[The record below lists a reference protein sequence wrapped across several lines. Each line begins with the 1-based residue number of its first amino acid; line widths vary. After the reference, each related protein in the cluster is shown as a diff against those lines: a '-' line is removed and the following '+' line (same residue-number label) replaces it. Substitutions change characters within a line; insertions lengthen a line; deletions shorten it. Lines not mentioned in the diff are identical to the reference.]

1 MSKNK
6 IVQTKFKPIELPS
19 VQVSCPLTIK
29 ELKEILETY
38 EMEENHIVC
47 FKYEEVI
54 IPISQ
59 AHMNT
64 EGDLFILEP

>member
-1 MSKNK
+1 MDIK
-6 IVQTKFKPIELPS
+6 TKFKPIELPS

-29 ELKEILETY
+29 ELKEILEMY

-47 FKYEEVI
+47 FKCEGVT

-59 AHMNT
+59 AQMNT